1 MIARV
6 WRSVNHHIATA
17 ELLSSWAV
25 AGILSCWEYADD
37 CSDNVDDNDDDDV
50 VDDDDDDDDDRQAQ
64 QLQDSSAA
72 AAAALP

>member
-17 ELLSSWAV
+17 ELLFW
-25 AGILSCWEYADD
+25 GILSCSEYADD
-37 CSDNVDDNDDDDV
+37 CFDNVDDNDDDDV
-50 VDDDDDDDDDRQAQ
+50 VDDDDDDDDTQAE

-72 AAAALP
+72 AAAVLP

>member
-6 WRSVNHHIATA
+6 WRSVNHHIATV

-25 AGILSCWEYADD
+25 AGVLSCWEDADD
-37 CSDNVDDNDDDDV
+37 CFYDDNDDDDV
-50 VDDDDDDDDDRQAQ
+50 VDDDDDDDRQAE

>member
-1 MIARV
+1 MIARI

-17 ELLSSWAV
+17 ELLSWWAV
-25 AGILSCWEYADD
+25 AGILSCWEDADD
-37 CSDNVDDNDDDDV
+37 CFDNVDDNDYDDV
-50 VDDDDDDDDDRQAQ
+50 VDDDDDDDDRQAQ